1 MTVTTVSHRRSEPR
15 LATQAEARGMTL
27 EAYAEQVLQERSAG
41 PVTAKMTA
49 AEKAEAFTAWARGH
63 AATPPLSDDAIRREH
78 LVRDAQ

>member
-1 MTVTTVSHRRSEPR
+1 MTVTLELASEVRTR

-27 EAYAEQVLQERSAG
+27 EAYAQQVLQERSAG

-49 AEKAEAFTAWARGH
+49 AEKAEAFAAWARGH
-63 AATPPLSDDAIRREH
+63 AATLPLSDEAISREH

>member
-1 MTVTTVSHRRSEPR
+1 MTVTLELTPELRTR

-27 EAYAEQVLQERSAG
+27 EAYVQHVLQERSAG
-41 PVTAKMTA
+41 PVASKTAGE
-49 AEKAEAFTAWARGH
+49 EKAAAFEAWAHGH